1 VGAKVGL
8 LDREPFALHCAMAS
22 AQLNHLPRS
31 ATLGSGSGSS
41 SGSGTASGVSRG
53 GTVGGGGSSN
63 AGAGAKADAKAGA
76 DAATPPGAVSACVLD
91 WNVWPPPFA
100 PFADVVVR
108 TQGEGHAHV
117 NTVINGERE
126 REGQSAPYVEK
137 SQAFE
142 TPKKHKKK
150 FPSPPQCLHRAKISR
165 SLARSL
171 CSCMRRV
178 FSTARKV
185 ASDVLYDLTAVEGL
199 ARCCASLLL
208 RPGCPGTVLVRAR
221 RLSFVLAHRV
231 SIYLSSSPPPSAVSK
246 VADPLTE
253 RAPGCRAAFVAALER
268 RGAAVTVAALPPV
281 PLSVRSVSKGPLD
294 CPP

>member
-1 VGAKVGL
+1 M
-8 LDREPFALHCAMAS
+8 F
-22 AQLNHLPRS
+22 
-31 ATLGSGSGSS
+31 
-41 SGSGTASGVSRG
+41 
-53 GTVGGGGSSN
+53 
-63 AGAGAKADAKAGA
+63 
-76 DAATPPGAVSACVLD
+76 TPCENLSL
-91 WNVWPPPFA
+91 
-100 PFADVVVR
+100 
-108 TQGEGHAHV
+108 
-117 NTVINGERE
+117 
-126 REGQSAPYVEK
+126 
-137 SQAFE
+137 
-142 TPKKHKKK
+142 
-150 FPSPPQCLHRAKISR
+150 

-171 CSCMRRV
+171 CSCMGRV